1 MAIRSILTSYTGSG
15 GGAAALH
22 MSVLMAKKY
31 DARITGAVWQPPSPL
46 RKRSAAFLTRDIDT
60 ILDQMET
67 EFVDERRRAFD
78 RTVAEAGLADRA
90 DFVALASTGRTL
102 VELARAHD
110 VVVMGSPAERGRSED
125 FSIRPDVIAL
135 RSGRPTIIVPADYN
149 APAINE
155 TAVVAWD
162 GKRASARALADA
174 MHILATK
181 EKVTLLVIGE
191 GPVKDREQIDD
202 VLRLLALHGIDAAFE
217 QRPAATGGI
226 GRTILD
232 TCMDLG
238 AGILVMGAY
247 EHSKFSEDLLGGVTR
262 DILENADLPLLMSH

>member
-78 RTVAEAGLADRA
+78 RTMAEAGLADRA

-110 VVVMGSPAERGRSED
+110 VVVMGSPAERGRLL
-125 FSIRPDVIAL
+125 FCFWTTPFR
-135 RSGRPTIIVPADYN
+135 RSTPTPKPASSRGCN
-149 APAINE
+149 LSWSAA
-155 TAVVAWD
+155 
-162 GKRASARALADA
+162 ASW
-174 MHILATK
+174 
-181 EKVTLLVIGE
+181 
-191 GPVKDREQIDD
+191 
-202 VLRLLALHGIDAAFE
+202 
-217 QRPAATGGI
+217 
-226 GRTILD
+226 
-232 TCMDLG
+232 
-238 AGILVMGAY
+238 
-247 EHSKFSEDLLGGVTR
+247 
-262 DILENADLPLLMSH
+262 